1 MTGTELGFAKVA
13 NDPAENAHN
22 NWRMKD
28 LLRCDRQF
36 ALYDEYF
43 EKPLKSLK
51 QGSAMI
57 RYIYT
62 CF

>member
-1 MTGTELGFAKVA
+1 MTGTELGVKVA
-13 NDPAENAHN
+13 NDPAEKAHN

-28 LLRCDRQF
+28 LLGRDRQF
-36 ALYDEYF
+36 RLYYECF
-43 EKPLKSLK
+43 EKPLKSFE
-51 QGSAMI
+51 QGSALT